1 MTLEFVERNFH
12 RVASPEEFGAMER
25 CVASYQREHCAV
37 YGQFAEAGRHL
48 PVAAFK
54 HAPVVTFPAEEA
66 ERVFESSGTG
76 RGPRSRHWV
85 RRLAVYER
93 AVSVHF
99 EQVFGPGPHTILA
112 HLPRYQ
118 EASSLVYMM
127 DLLIRR
133 HGDEHSGFFL
143 EDTSMPERAVREGG
157 SVLLFGAAFGLLDLV
172 DEGAFTLPREARIIE
187 TGGMKTYRRQ
197 MTRAGLH
204 RRLAEG
210 FGLPA
215 DGIWSEYGMCELLSQ
230 AYTRGGA
237 VFYPPAWMRFRVLDP
252 FTLDECAEGVPGA
265 LAVFDLANLYSVSAL
280 LTEDLAVQRGEG
292 FEILGRLP
300 QSELRG
306 CNFLVESAQ
315 A

>member
-1 MTLEFVERNFH
+1 
-12 RVASPEEFGAMER
+12 MER
-25 CVASYQREHCAV
+25 CVASYQREHSAV
-37 YGQFAEAGRHL
+37 YGRFVGSGRYL

-54 HAPVVTFPAEEA
+54 YAPVVTFPPDEA

-76 RGPRSRHWV
+76 RAARSRHWV

-93 AVSVHF
+93 AAAVHF
-99 EQVFGPGPHTILA
+99 ERVFGPGPHTILA
-112 HLPRYQ
+112 HLPKYR

-133 HGDEHSGFFL
+133 HGDERSGFFL
-143 EDTSMPERAVREGG
+143 EDPLLLERAIGERSGF
-157 SVLLFGAAFGLLDLV
+157 LLFGAAFGLLDLA
-172 DEGAFTLPREARIIE
+172 EQGTFRLPPAALIVE

-197 MTRAGLH
+197 MTRAELH
-204 RRLAEG
+204 RRLAKG

-215 DGIWSEYGMCELLSQ
+215 ERIWSEYGMCELMSQ

-252 FTLDECAEGVPGA
+252 FTLAECAVGAPGA

-280 LTEDLAVQRGEG
+280 LTEDLAVPRKDG

-306 CNFLVESAQ
+306 CNFLVEGAQ